1 MAGGEL
7 MNPFPFLHDAWIGVD
22 QAFVANLDGL
32 LTQLATAQDS
42 DTIRNVSVFDTG
54 QCLSH
59 SHCVL

>member
-1 MAGGEL
+1 
-7 MNPFPFLHDAWIGVD
+7 MNPSLLLHDAWIGVD

-42 DTIRNVSVFDTG
+42 DTIRNVSVVNKS
-54 QCLSH
+54 QCISH